1 MNRVALST
9 LAIVGLALVAGCS
22 GGSNSPSTSA
32 QPPTSGAATSTS
44 AAGLAP
50 PITQPKLD
58 KAATFASK
66 PCDLL
71 TAAQYGTVRVSAPG
85 KVGESVLGQ
94 ECTWRTAQN
103 PNTSVGGS
111 FSVALSTKADAGL
124 NNLYAKRDTYKAF
137 EPATVSGYPSVH
149 ANTGTPFGEGD
160 CFGYTSVSDT
170 VTISVGVTVN
180 DKAAAE
186 YKNAC
191 GLADKVAEM
200 VISTIKGGS

>member
-9 LAIVGLALVAGCS
+9 LVVAALALVAGCS
-22 GGSNSPSTSA
+22 GGSNTPSTSA
-32 QPPTSGAATSTS
+32 QPPSSGAATSTS
-44 AAGLAP
+44 SAGLAP

-58 KAATFASK
+58 KAAQYAPK
-66 PCDLL
+66 PCELL
-71 TAAQYGTVRVSAPG
+71 TSAQYGTVRVSKPG
-85 KVGESVLGQ
+85 KEGDSVLGK
-94 ECTWRTAQN
+94 ECSWTTAQN
-103 PNTSVGGS
+103 PNTSLNGL

-124 NNLYAKRDTYKAF
+124 NALYEKKSTYAAF
-137 EPATVSGYPSVH
+137 EAATVAGYPSVH
-149 ANTGTPFGEGD
+149 ANSGVPFGQGD
-160 CFGYTSVSDT
+160 CFGYTAVSDA
-170 VTISVGVTVN
+170 VTISVGVQIS